1 MSAKP
6 TTLEKF
12 ASSALLVLG
21 ILLALGAYGHGFVGR
36 LPIDAE
42 LAKHAIERD
51 TFQMLYVVW
60 HFVTGAM
67 LLCGGALV
75 WAWFRVRRGDRQPL
89 FVVTLVGALYLAVG
103 VGGIVYRNGDP
114 FMMVFIIEGALVLL
128 SAWALRAPR
137 VEAAGSALPLAARA
151 R

>member
-1 MSAKP
+1 MSAMP

-12 ASSALLVLG
+12 ASAALLVLG
-21 ILLALGAYGHGFVGR
+21 ILIALGAYGHGFVGR

-42 LAKHAIERD
+42 LAKHPIERD

-67 LLCGGALV
+67 ILCGGALI
-75 WAWFRVRRGDRQPL
+75 WAWVRVRRGDRQAL

-114 FMMVFIIEGALVLL
+114 FMMVFIVEGALILL
-128 SAWALRAPR
+128 TAWGLRAPR
-137 VEAAGSALPLAARA
+137 LEASTPALPLAARA